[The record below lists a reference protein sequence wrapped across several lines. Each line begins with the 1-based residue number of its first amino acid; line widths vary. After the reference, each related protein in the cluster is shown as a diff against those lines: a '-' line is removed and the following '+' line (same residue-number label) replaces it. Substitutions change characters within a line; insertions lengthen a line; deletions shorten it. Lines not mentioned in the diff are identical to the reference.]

1 MKDWTKINSFN
12 RIEQAELR
20 KQILKDN
27 GINSIILKKKD
38 SAFLWGEIELY
49 VENDKLELA
58 RELIDEFRGWTKVNS
73 FSRLK
78 QVEKMQQLLDSAGFE
93 TLLLKKENIDYL
105 IDNFELHVKN
115 EEAEKAKQ
123 FIKQL
128 YGWKQVA
135 ASDWLPEIVHRVE
148 ILDTKKIDSIIVKYR
163 NEDFQIEEVAIY
175 VQDADVD
182 KASVCFQELNN
193 WSCADTR
200 RKERFAKIHAE
211 LLERDG
217 IPVIIKGSE
226 ASTGYDLFVPDKKLA
241 EAKEYVENHR
251 NWQVLYSFSNT
262 YQADML
268 KMQLEQAGIESIILQ
283 KKDSSF
289 LWGEVEIYVE
299 DENLEDAQ
307 NIIKELSEIE

>member
-78 QVEKMQQLLDSAGFE
+78 QVVKMQELLDNAGFE
-93 TLLLKKENIDYL
+93 TLLLKKEDIDYL
-105 IDNFELHVKN
+105 IDDFELHVKN

-123 FIKQL
+123 FIQQL

-135 ASDWLPEIVHRVE
+135 ASDWLPEIVHRAE
-148 ILDTKKIDSIIVKYR
+148 MLDQKKIDCIIVKTR

-175 VQDADVD
+175 VQDADNEQ
-182 KASVCFQELNN
+182 ATEYFQQLTN
-193 WSCADTR
+193 WTCVDTR

-211 LLERDG
+211 LLERDL
-217 IPVIIKGSE
+217 IPVIIKENDTS
-226 ASTGYDLFVPDKKLA
+226 AGYDLYVPDKKYA
-241 EAKEYVENHR
+241 EAKECVENHR
-251 NWQVLYSFSNT
+251 NWQVLYSFPNA

-268 KMQLEQAGIESIILQ
+268 KMQLEQTGIESIILQ
-283 KKDSSF
+283 KRDSSF